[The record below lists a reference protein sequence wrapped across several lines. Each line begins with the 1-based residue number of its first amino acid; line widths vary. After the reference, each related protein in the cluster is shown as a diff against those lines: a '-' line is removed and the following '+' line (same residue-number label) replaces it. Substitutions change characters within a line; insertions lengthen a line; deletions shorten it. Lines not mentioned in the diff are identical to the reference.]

1 MSNKIDLQLAD
12 LPLLLRFIPADS
24 REVWLKVGMGVK
36 NEFGEAGFDAWDDWS
51 QSGTGYSPRDAVTVW
66 RSFRKAGTGMG
77 TVIKLAKDA
86 GWLPEKR
93 ELSREDKRRLD
104 EQLEARRKAREAEVA
119 ADKART
125 ERMNEAVA
133 EACALIWAEHC
144 RTEGA
149 SEYLRRK
156 QVAGH
161 GVRYFDRLVVLEI
174 DDQAERCQ
182 VWVGTDAQRWLGM
195 VPKPRPAHL
204 SMMVLRKGYMAV
216 PLRDAAG
223 RLWSLQSINGQ
234 GTKLFP
240 RYGRKQGCFH
250 LMGEPA
256 GAAVLAV
263 AEGYATAASV
273 HEATGWPV
281 AMAFDAGNLLAV
293 GRALR
298 ELQPEISLVF
308 AGDDDPTQPGNP
320 GRTKAEAA
328 AAALDALAAFPALPA
343 GTMEQAA

>member
-1 MSNKIDLQLAD
+1 MSGTVDLQLAD

-24 REVWLKVGMGVK
+24 REVWIQVGMGVK
-36 NEFGEAGFDAWDDWS
+36 AEFGESAFDAWDDWS
-51 QSGTGYSPRDAVTVW
+51 QSGTGYSPRDAKTVW

-104 EQLEARRKAREAEVA
+104 EQLENRRKAREAEIA
-119 ADKART
+119 ADNARSA
-125 ERMNEAVA
+125 RMNEAVA
-133 EACALIWAEHC
+133 EACARIWEEHC
-144 RTEGA
+144 QVEGM
-149 SEYLRRK
+149 SEYLQRK
-156 QVAGH
+156 QVAGY
-161 GVRYFDRLVVLEI
+161 GVRYFERLVVLEI

-204 SMMVLRKGYMAV
+204 SMLVFRKGYMAV

-240 RYGRKQGCFH
+240 RHGRKQGCFH
-250 LMGEPA
+250 LICEPA

-281 AMAFDAGNLLAV
+281 AVAFDAGNLLAV
-293 GRALR
+293 GRVLR
-298 ELQPEISLVF
+298 ERYPAARLVF
-308 AGDDDPTQPGNP
+308 AGDDDPTKPGNP

-328 AAALDALAAFPALPA
+328 AVALDAVAAFPSLPA
-343 GTMEQAA
+343 VALEDAA

>member
-36 NEFGEAGFDAWDDWS
+36 VEFGEPGFDAWDDWS
-51 QSGTGYSPRDAVTVW
+51 QSGTGYSPRDAVMVW

-104 EQLEARRKAREAEVA
+104 EQLEARRKAREAEVT

-125 ERMNEAVA
+125 ARMNEAVA
-133 EACALIWAEHC
+133 EACACIWAEHC

-149 SEYLRRK
+149 SDYLQRK
-156 QVAGH
+156 RVAGH
-161 GVRYFDRLVVLEI
+161 GVRYFERLVVLEI

-250 LMGEPA
+250 LIGEPV
-256 GAAVLAV
+256 GASVLAV

-281 AMAFDAGNLLAV
+281 AMAFDAGNLLPV

-298 ELQPEISLVF
+298 ELHPEVALVF

-328 AAALDALAAFPALPA
+328 AAALDAVAAFPALPA
-343 GTMEQAA
+343 GAMEQAA

>member
-24 REVWLKVGMGVK
+24 REVWIQVGMGLKV
-36 NEFGEAGFDAWDDWS
+36 EFGEAAFDDWDDWS
-51 QSGTGYSPRDAVTVW
+51 QSGTGYSPRDAQTVW
-66 RSFRKAGTGMG
+66 RSFRKSGTGMG

-93 ELSREDKRRLD
+93 ELSREDRRRLA
-104 EQLEARRKAREAEVA
+104 EQLEARRQARQAEVE
-119 ADKART
+119 ADEARSA
-125 ERMNEAVA
+125 RMREAVA
-133 EACALIWAEHC
+133 EACGRIWAEHC
-144 RTEGA
+144 RPEGA
-149 SEYLRRK
+149 SDYLQRK
-156 QVAGH
+156 RVGGH
-161 GVRYFDRLVVLEI
+161 GVGHFSHLVVLEI

-182 VWVGTDAQRWLGM
+182 IWVGEEAQRWLGM

-204 SMMVLRKGYMAV
+204 SMLVFRKGYMAV

-223 RLWSLQSINGQ
+223 RLWALQSINGQ

-240 RYGRKQGCFH
+240 KYGRKQGCFH
-250 LMGEPA
+250 LIGEPA

-281 AMAFDAGNLLAV
+281 AVAFDAGNLLAV

-298 ELQPEISLVF
+298 ELYPEAALVF
-308 AGDDDPTQPGNP
+308 AGDDDPSQPGNP

-328 AAALDALAAFPALPA
+328 AAALDAVAAFPALPA
-343 GTMEQAA
+343 GAMGEAA

>member
-1 MSNKIDLQLAD
+1 MSGKIDLQLAD

-24 REVWLKVGMGVK
+24 REVWIQVGMGLK
-36 NEFGEAGFDAWDDWS
+36 AEFGESAFDAWDDWS
-51 QSGTGYSPRDAVTVW
+51 QSGTGYSPCDAKTVW
-66 RSFRKAGTGMG
+66 RSFNKAGTGMG

-93 ELSREDKRRLD
+93 EQSREDKQRLA
-104 EQLEARRKAREAEVA
+104 EQLEARRKARQAEVE
-119 ADKART
+119 ADEARSA
-125 ERMNEAVA
+125 RMREAVA
-133 EACALIWAEHC
+133 EACGRIWAEQC
-144 RTEGA
+144 GTEGE
-149 SEYLRRK
+149 SDYLQRK
-156 QVAGH
+156 HVSGH
-161 GVRYFDRLVVLEI
+161 GVGYFSRLVVLEI

-182 VWVGTDAQRWLGM
+182 VWIGEDAQRWLGM

-204 SMMVLRKGYMAV
+204 SMLVFRKGYMAV

-223 RLWSLQSINGQ
+223 RLWALQSINGQ

-240 RYGRKQGCFH
+240 KYGRKQGCFH
-250 LMGEPA
+250 LIGEPA

-281 AMAFDAGNLLAV
+281 AVAFDAGNLLAV

-298 ELQPEISLVF
+298 ELYPEAALVF
-308 AGDDDPTQPGNP
+308 AGDDDPTQPDNP

-328 AAALDALAAFPALPA
+328 AAALGAVAAFPSLPTEA
-343 GTMEQAA
+343 MEDAA